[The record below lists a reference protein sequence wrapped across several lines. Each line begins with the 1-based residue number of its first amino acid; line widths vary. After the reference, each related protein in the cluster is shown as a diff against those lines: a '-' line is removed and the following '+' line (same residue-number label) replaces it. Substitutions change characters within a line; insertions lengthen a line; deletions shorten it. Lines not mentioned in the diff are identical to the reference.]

1 MRSVF
6 FKSARVT
13 WQRRKRESNS
23 EQQRP
28 PPVKHLRWQFA
39 FPGGQTLPGRRR
51 QKESL
56 ACRCSQRLGLFP
68 PWRGML
74 RLEGEG
80 PEKGYCGYCKHI
92 HAHTLRLGPPA
103 RRLRQPPNLFFTPR
117 LAVCGH
123 PLSQLGAWTPGIPQ
137 AGVTQRSP
145 GDQGPSGSLN
155 PDRRREAIPISLI
168 SWPETLMQKR
178 HNTHKRASHL
188 DSHTHKHSPNKL
200 DGFECM

>member
-1 MRSVF
+1 MTPTACKTPTLAVCIPRWTDA
-6 FKSARVT
+6 ARTEAVEG
-13 WQRRKRESNS
+13 K
-23 EQQRP
+23 
-28 PPVKHLRWQFA
+28 
-39 FPGGQTLPGRRR
+39 PGLQVLTEAGIVSPR
-51 QKESL
+51 
-56 ACRCSQRLGLFP
+56 
-68 PWRGML
+68 RGML

-123 PLSQLGAWTPGIPQ
+123 PLSQLGAWTASIPQ

-155 PDRRREAIPISLI
+155 PDIRGGGHSDQPHQLGLG
-168 SWPETLMQKR
+168 PETFMQKT
-178 HNTHKRASHL
+178 HNMHKRASYL
-188 DSHTHKHSPNKL
+188 DSHTHTQTL
-200 DGFECM
+200 D

>member
-1 MRSVF
+1 MQVLTEAGIVS
-6 FKSARVT
+6 
-13 WQRRKRESNS
+13 
-23 EQQRP
+23 
-28 PPVKHLRWQFA
+28 
-39 FPGGQTLPGRRR
+39 
-51 QKESL
+51 
-56 ACRCSQRLGLFP
+56 

-145 GDQGPSGSLN
+145 GDQGPRGSLN
-155 PDRRREAIPISLI
+155 PDRRGGVGAIPISLI
-168 SWPETLMQKR
+168 SWGWGRR
-178 HNTHKRASHL
+178 HLCRKHTTYTRGQAIYT
-188 DSHTHKHSPNKL
+188 HTHTNTILTRWMRLSACESLPR
-200 DGFECM
+200 GGGWRGRGCVCE